1 MKQIY
6 FLCTGNSARSQMAEG
21 LGNHLG
27 KGQLHCISAGTK
39 PSKLNPLATMV
50 MQEIGIDISGQK
62 SKPIEPILLQSSDW
76 VITLCG
82 DARDTCPVLPLYVKN
97 KHWDLPDPAGATGDL
112 EQQLTIFRQVR
123 DEIKTRILNF
133 LLEEF

>member
-1 MKQIY
+1 
-6 FLCTGNSARSQMAEG
+6 MAEG

-39 PSKLNPLATMV
+39 PSKLNPLAIMV